1 MLSFLKEQFEKKKL
15 PENDFLPEEK
25 DYYFK
30 LLMALAQ
37 GDFETLNAAFPKQD
51 HEPSRLLTLRFEK
64 YLDHAKNTIP
74 PSELQEL
81 LDNEVS
87 LGTFISRMVKN

>member
-1 MLSFLKEQFEKKKL
+1 MLSFLKEQSKKMKIQ
-15 PENDFLPEEK
+15 ENDFLPEEK
-25 DYYFK
+25 DYY
-30 LLMALAQ
+30 LALAQ
-37 GDFETLNAAFPKQD
+37 GDFATLNAAFPKQD